1 MQQSGVLCGIFLAAL
16 LPVSSVAST
25 VVFCIGEHASS
36 CPSGAQHY
44 ACGNTVQDV
53 ERSVCPVGAEPR
65 RVSLAQRGGNKCGY
79 NIVTVAC
86 DAVAP
91 QAPVATARPTHAAIR
106 ATLDQTMAAKT
117 PIQQIAECKTS
128 APCMAVLKAVSEAT
142 QVPLDKAVAA
152 VASISKSQAAWS
164 ETADFRFTL
173 PAGYRYCASSMTM
186 TSIVPFD
193 GDKGS
198 LFSSRA
204 LPNGVSAQTWTP
216 VRSDGGRS
224 WVEATIDV
232 VGIRD
237 DLAEAAYS
245 SGNCLAPGSG
255 EGRLLYYCR
264 GGGCVSTK
272 DRGQNVSTDTPP
284 ANSANQ

>member
-1 MQQSGVLCGIFLAAL
+1 MQYFLFGIVIAAL
-16 LPVSSVAST
+16 LPVSANASSVL
-25 VVFCIGEHASS
+25 FCIGEHASS
-36 CPSGAQHY
+36 CPSDAQHY
-44 ACGNTVQDV
+44 ACGNTVQAV
-53 ERSVCPVGAEPR
+53 EASVCPSGTEPR
-65 RVSLAQRGGNKCGY
+65 RVSLTQHSGNKCGY
-79 NIVTVAC
+79 NIVKVAC
-86 DAVAP
+86 DATTNAP
-91 QAPVATARPTHAAIR
+91 TAPEQPTHAAISV
-106 ATLDQTMAAKT
+106 TVDQTMAAKT
-117 PIQQIAECKTS
+117 PIQHVAECRTS
-128 APCMAVLKAVSEAT
+128 APCMAVLSAISEVT
-142 QVPLDKAVAA
+142 QIPVDKAVAA
-152 VASISKSQAAWS
+152 IASISKSQKSGS

-186 TSIVPFD
+186 TSIIPFD

-216 VRSDGGRS
+216 VRNDGGRS

-232 VGIRD
+232 VGIRY

-245 SGNCLAPGSG
+245 SGRCLAPGSG

-272 DRGQNVSTDTPP
+272 DRGQSVSTNTPP
-284 ANSANQ
+284 AKSANN